1 MHDVARRC
9 DMNYVRS
16 KDAQKQ
22 LARTSL
28 SSVFQMLKF
37 HVSNSLKRHFNKSQ
51 WNVCSTRPNGAILL
65 KTTTTATITI
75 VDLSPCEI
83 ETSSSGSIH

>member
-1 MHDVARRC
+1 MRA
-9 DMNYVRS
+9 NG
-16 KDAQKQ
+16 
-22 LARTSL
+22 
-28 SSVFQMLKF
+28 
-37 HVSNSLKRHFNKSQ
+37 
-51 WNVCSTRPNGAILL
+51 NVCSTRPNGAILL

>member
-28 SSVFQMLKF
+28 RVVSRESRVISREMRRLRGGIFTEEIYLHLPSCKVWFATVAPRLKPTALRAEI
-37 HVSNSLKRHFNKSQ
+37 LK
-51 WNVCSTRPNGAILL
+51 V
-65 KTTTTATITI
+65 
-75 VDLSPCEI
+75 
-83 ETSSSGSIH
+83 